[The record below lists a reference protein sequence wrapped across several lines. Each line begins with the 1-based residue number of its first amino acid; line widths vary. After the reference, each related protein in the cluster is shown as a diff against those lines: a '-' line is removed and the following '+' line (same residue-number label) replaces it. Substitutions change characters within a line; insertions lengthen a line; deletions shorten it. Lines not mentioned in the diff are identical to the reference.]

1 MRSCYAY
8 HPSQFGI
15 FSLKNFIRLP
25 AHPPGHGDDPE
36 ALLPRAAAR
45 GWGGVSVRLRWFR
58 LSQRETQ
65 GLHRYSIYCSC
76 ILEQLL
82 KIQNPWITSRLNSS
96 SLPQRLYCNIHKK
109 LVYSILMSEVKF
121 SKCLFFCQTPL
132 GKETPCCMDRRRE
145 IARSST
151 MT

>member
-8 HPSQFGI
+8 HPTQFGI

-65 GLHRYSIYCSC
+65 GLHRYNVFCSC

-82 KIQNPWITSRLNSS
+82 KIQNPWITPGLNSS
-96 SLPQRLYCNIHKK
+96 SLSQRLYCNIHKK
-109 LVYSILMSEVKF
+109 TRIFNFDVR
-121 SKCLFFCQTPL
+121 SKVFKMPFFCQTLL